1 MSSCMGLVKTAV
13 LLQGIF
19 PRFFKTC
26 ASIVIFIHT
35 RIAVQV
41 ARARGAPGERE
52 RNVLADGDDER

>member
-1 MSSCMGLVKTAV
+1 MGLVKTAV
-13 LLQGIF
+13 LVQGIL
-19 PRFFKTC
+19 PRLFKTC
-26 ASIVIFIHT
+26 TSIVIFIHT